1 MTVSHDNFLSIE
13 SSLQVMTM
21 GWHISSRYNSKR
33 ILRLLLP
40 LISLV
45 FLALNIVP
53 VMFRKNQLWYGDTV
67 QTVPEM
73 MSLNNSSQLDM
84 GGLQSTSEK
93 PAYEFQSRFMVLPP
107 DSQLNSN
114 FADITDPYRPA
125 FDLPFYW

>member
-1 MTVSHDNFLSIE
+1 ML
-13 SSLQVMTM
+13 
-21 GWHISSRYNSKR
+21 G
-33 ILRLLLP
+33 LLLP

-53 VMFRKNQLWYGDTV
+53 VMFGKNQLWYGDTV
-67 QTVPEM
+67 LTLPEL
-73 MSLNNSSQLDM
+73 MSLNNSSQVDI
-84 GGLQSTSEK
+84 GGLHANSEK

-107 DSQLNSN
+107 DLQLNSN